1 MNEKVY
7 IIFDNIV
14 RFRFNSQN
22 CKAFLLKEAFTF
34 NLIEIGL
41 KLPHIFFTRFHFNKV
56 MEIDSLC
63 HICFSLIF
71 YGIYGLKVINTN

>member
-41 KLPHIFFTRFHFNKV
+41 KLPHIFFSHVFTLTHYGNRFALPYLFFTYFLWDLWPKSHQ
-56 MEIDSLC
+56 
-63 HICFSLIF
+63 H
-71 YGIYGLKVINTN
+71 